1 MKYRLFKD
9 KHYIIDDGNG
19 HLLLI
24 DTGTPRSF
32 SFGKH
37 IEFEGIILPT
47 SVLSEK
53 QIKFSKE
60 IIELDVDGFIGMD
73 ILRRGFTMTNDTFE
87 FKTYKFENYF
97 DIEFMNHAIIGKN
110 IEICGHIINPV
121 IDTGAM
127 INYARKSIIGER
139 KFIGGMYDFNPYY
152 GSFKS
157 DIYMGTINNR
167 VANIGDRDFGFD
179 AFINP
184 SNLYNEAIS
193 FDFNDM
199 RIYVK

>member
-1 MKYRLFKD
+1 MYFIL
-9 KHYIIDDGNG
+9 NMNSV
-19 HLLLI
+19 
-24 DTGTPRSF
+24 SF
-32 SFGKH
+32 S
-37 IEFEGIILPT
+37 
-47 SVLSEK
+47 
-53 QIKFSKE
+53 
-60 IIELDVDGFIGMD
+60 
-73 ILRRGFTMTNDTFE
+73 
-87 FKTYKFENYF
+87 
-97 DIEFMNHAIIGKN
+97 
-110 IEICGHIINPV
+110 
-121 IDTGAM
+121 
-127 INYARKSIIGER
+127 
-139 KFIGGMYDFNPYY
+139 